1 MLFWGLLILTTIYFT
16 TKALSNQQGPYINI
30 ARAGGAHLRLPAV
43 LFCNVSSTI
52 NSDVV
57 T

>member
-16 TKALSNQQGPYINI
+16 TKALSIQQGPYINI